1 MLRRSEFTRGVT
13 QVRFK
18 MIPRVII
25 MEKEAKRDAKRNMEG
40 EIQPEK
46 REIQPK
52 RGREGWE
59 SDSRPEPQR

>member
-25 MEKEAKRDAKRNMEG
+25 MEKEAKRE
-40 EIQPEK
+40 
-46 REIQPK
+46 RE
-52 RGREGWE
+52 
-59 SDSRPEPQR
+59 